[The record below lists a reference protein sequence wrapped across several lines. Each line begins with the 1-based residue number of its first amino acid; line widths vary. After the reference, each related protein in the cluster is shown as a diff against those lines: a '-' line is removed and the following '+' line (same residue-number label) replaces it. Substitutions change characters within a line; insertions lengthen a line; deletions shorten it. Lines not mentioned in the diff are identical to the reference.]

1 MYVKNLATLHYL
13 LLVRYSNRAD
23 PVEKEAPLPKQHY
36 RPIVCRTC
44 GAHAHGHAHGD
55 TVLIVSHVARRG
67 QCMPLPA
74 ALP

>member
-1 MYVKNLATLHYL
+1 MYVKNLATLSATS
-13 LLVRYSNRAD
+13 RYSNRAD
-23 PVEKEAPLPKQHY
+23 PVEKEAPLPKQRY